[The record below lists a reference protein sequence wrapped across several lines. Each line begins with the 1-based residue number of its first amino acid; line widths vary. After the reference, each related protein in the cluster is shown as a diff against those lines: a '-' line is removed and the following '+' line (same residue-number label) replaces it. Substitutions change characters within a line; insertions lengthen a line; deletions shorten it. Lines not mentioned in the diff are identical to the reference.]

1 MNKRIIIPFL
11 LLLSFAAG
19 AQNRVPAD
27 SLVKIITRESGFKVY
42 FLKDR
47 NDDNLYQASDSESAL
62 AALKEKGYIVSRYD
76 GSLFIMKGKS
86 LSPVLPVGYFDQH
99 SGNDNAEL
107 LQYIN
112 DRNAVAEF
120 QNKVYDIGDRNHQ
133 RSGKVYLTGHVRNV
147 QTGEPLIGV
156 SVSDPETGAYS
167 VTDADGVYSI
177 QLPVGERKLDFSG
190 YSLDDMHL
198 NLKVWSEGSL
208 DIVMKEK
215 VISLKGA
222 VVSADASSHH
232 KSSLM
237 GVEKVRISTIQKVP
251 TAFGEADVLKV
262 VLTLPGV
269 KSVGEASSGFNV
281 RGGSS
286 DQNLILF
293 NDGTIFNPSHMF
305 GLFSAFDPDVIN
317 DVELYK
323 SSIPA
328 EYGGRI
334 SSVLDVR
341 GREGNS
347 NKVTGSLGI
356 GLLTSRFHVEGPIKK
371 GKTTF
376 IVGGRTTYSD
386 WILKM
391 LPKDSEYSGGKAA
404 FSDVTVGLSHKFNSN
419 HSLKVNGY
427 WSRDRF
433 SFSRDTSFA
442 YQNLNLSAKYRG
454 IISERL
460 SLTVSGGYDSYDNT
474 VKDSYDPYTSYSV
487 NTTVNQAFLKA
498 SFKQLLGQKHSL
510 SYGLN
515 VIDYF
520 LNPGIRNPLGSQSL
534 IASQT
539 LPLETALEPAV
550 FISDSWKTS
559 DKFDMDFGIRYA
571 MFAKT
576 QSNKA
581 VYGLPE
587 LRLSAKYSPLS
598 NLSFKAGINT
608 MTQNIHLL
616 SNTSSISPMD
626 TWKLSDSRIRPQTGW
641 QAAGGLYWTFAN
653 SKVDFSLEGYW
664 KNMYHYLDYKPG
676 AVLVM
681 NPDLADDLVET
692 EGKAYGV
699 EVMLRKNIG
708 KLNGWISYT
717 YSRTMLKEMEDRGIS
732 TINGGNWYP
741 AAHDKPHDVKFVGN
755 YKFTHRYSISMNL
768 DYSTGRPITVPVG
781 KYLYAGGYR
790 LAYSDKNS
798 YRIPDYF
805 RLDLAVNIDPSHYKR
820 QFIHT
825 TFTFGVYNVTG
836 RKNPYSVFY
845 TTSGGSAISGHMVSV
860 FATQIPYVNVNLK
873 F

>member
-237 GVEKVRISTIQKVP
+237 GVENVRISTIQKVP

-293 NDGTIFNPSHMF
+293 NDGTIFNPIHMF

-317 DVELYK
+317 DVELTRV
-323 SSIPA
+323 PFRQNMAA
-328 EYGGRI
+328 EY
-334 SSVLDVR
+334 
-341 GREGNS
+341 
-347 NKVTGSLGI
+347 
-356 GLLTSRFHVEGPIKK
+356 
-371 GKTTF
+371 
-376 IVGGRTTYSD
+376 
-386 WILKM
+386 
-391 LPKDSEYSGGKAA
+391 LPC
-404 FSDVTVGLSHKFNSN
+404 L
-419 HSLKVNGY
+419 
-427 WSRDRF
+427 
-433 SFSRDTSFA
+433 
-442 YQNLNLSAKYRG
+442 
-454 IISERL
+454 
-460 SLTVSGGYDSYDNT
+460 
-474 VKDSYDPYTSYSV
+474 
-487 NTTVNQAFLKA
+487 
-498 SFKQLLGQKHSL
+498 
-510 SYGLN
+510 
-515 VIDYF
+515 
-520 LNPGIRNPLGSQSL
+520 
-534 IASQT
+534 
-539 LPLETALEPAV
+539 
-550 FISDSWKTS
+550 
-559 DKFDMDFGIRYA
+559 M
-571 MFAKT
+571 
-576 QSNKA
+576 
-581 VYGLPE
+581 
-587 LRLSAKYSPLS
+587 
-598 NLSFKAGINT
+598 
-608 MTQNIHLL
+608 
-616 SNTSSISPMD
+616 
-626 TWKLSDSRIRPQTGW
+626 
-641 QAAGGLYWTFAN
+641 
-653 SKVDFSLEGYW
+653 
-664 KNMYHYLDYKPG
+664 
-676 AVLVM
+676 
-681 NPDLADDLVET
+681 
-692 EGKAYGV
+692 
-699 EVMLRKNIG
+699 
-708 KLNGWISYT
+708 
-717 YSRTMLKEMEDRGIS
+717 
-732 TINGGNWYP
+732 
-741 AAHDKPHDVKFVGN
+741 
-755 YKFTHRYSISMNL
+755 
-768 DYSTGRPITVPVG
+768 
-781 KYLYAGGYR
+781 
-790 LAYSDKNS
+790 
-798 YRIPDYF
+798 
-805 RLDLAVNIDPSHYKR
+805 
-820 QFIHT
+820 
-825 TFTFGVYNVTG
+825 
-836 RKNPYSVFY
+836 
-845 TTSGGSAISGHMVSV
+845 
-860 FATQIPYVNVNLK
+860 
-873 F
+873 

>member
-1 MNKRIIIPFL
+1 
-11 LLLSFAAG
+11 
-19 AQNRVPAD
+19 
-27 SLVKIITRESGFKVY
+27 
-42 FLKDR
+42 
-47 NDDNLYQASDSESAL
+47 
-62 AALKEKGYIVSRYD
+62 
-76 GSLFIMKGKS
+76 
-86 LSPVLPVGYFDQH
+86 
-99 SGNDNAEL
+99 
-107 LQYIN
+107 
-112 DRNAVAEF
+112 
-120 QNKVYDIGDRNHQ
+120 
-133 RSGKVYLTGHVRNV
+133 
-147 QTGEPLIGV
+147 
-156 SVSDPETGAYS
+156 
-167 VTDADGVYSI
+167 
-177 QLPVGERKLDFSG
+177 
-190 YSLDDMHL
+190 
-198 NLKVWSEGSL
+198 
-208 DIVMKEK
+208 
-215 VISLKGA
+215 
-222 VVSADASSHH
+222 
-232 KSSLM
+232 
-237 GVEKVRISTIQKVP
+237 
-251 TAFGEADVLKV
+251 
-262 VLTLPGV
+262 
-269 KSVGEASSGFNV
+269 
-281 RGGSS
+281 
-286 DQNLILF
+286 
-293 NDGTIFNPSHMF
+293 
-305 GLFSAFDPDVIN
+305 
-317 DVELYK
+317 
-323 SSIPA
+323 
-328 EYGGRI
+328 
-334 SSVLDVR
+334 VLDVR